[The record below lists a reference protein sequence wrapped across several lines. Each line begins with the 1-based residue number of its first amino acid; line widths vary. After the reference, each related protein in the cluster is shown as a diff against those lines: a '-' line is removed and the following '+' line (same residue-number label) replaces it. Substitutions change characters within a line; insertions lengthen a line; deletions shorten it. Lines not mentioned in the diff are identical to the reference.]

1 MAKIQAM
8 VMRPTIFEVEAGNF
22 EKAKEIIIDGLIKSR
37 QMRPTDPIEIREIV
51 AVSVKE
57 IAKKE
62 RNKVENK

>member
-8 VMRPTIFEVEAGNF
+8 VMSPTIFEVEAENF
-22 EKAKEIIIDGLIKSR
+22 EKAKEIIVDGLIKSK

-57 IAKKE
+57 IVKKE
-62 RNKVENK
+62 KEKE

>member
-8 VMRPTIFEVEAGNF
+8 VMRPTIFEVEAENF
-22 EKAKEIIIDGLIKSR
+22 EKAKEIIVDGLIKSK

-57 IAKKE
+57 IVKKE
-62 RNKVENK
+62 KEKE